1 MPAIDLDA
9 LRAIALPQRRPVTP
23 PPRA

>member
-23 PPRA
+23 PRRT